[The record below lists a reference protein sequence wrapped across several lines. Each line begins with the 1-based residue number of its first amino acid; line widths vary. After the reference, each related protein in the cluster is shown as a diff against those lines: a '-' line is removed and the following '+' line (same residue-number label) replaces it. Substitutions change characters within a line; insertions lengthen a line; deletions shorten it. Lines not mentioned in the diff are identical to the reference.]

1 MQTNLGVTLAWSFG
15 NSAET
20 EGLKAELSEV
30 QAENVALASGL
41 EILQENMAD
50 VVMAL
55 DNQGW
60 NPLGE
65 DLDMTE
71 IPLHSVKKTART
83 TRALVAVN
91 PLIKRG
97 VDVRKAYIW
106 GEEVEF
112 KGLDLTDAWVKSSN
126 AQKYLLSPAACAE
139 MESCLATDGNYFL
152 LVSKGGTFYSGKKSV
167 QRLPLAQIV
176 GTVSNPDNHEEIW
189 FYRREWLRTINSA
202 ESDVQSEQRYIEYV
216 PAIDYDT
223 TSFGRPRQMRGY
235 PVNYGSVIAHH
246 AVNKQTGW
254 RWGIADILSVMF
266 WAKAH
271 KEFLENQATLVKAYS
286 RFAFKATM
294 PTRTGAQ
301 ATATKV
307 ATSPG
312 RDPYTGES
320 NDVGATFVGA
330 GGATLS
336 SVGRTGGS
344 VDFKAGLP
352 LAGYVAA
359 GLNVPLNELTADAGE
374 ANRASSETLSGSNEK
389 IMQARQNENKAF
401 LESVLGYLGYE
412 VEVNFPPISM
422 EAVYRQIQS
431 IQQAAG
437 LNVMSAEEI
446 RALLLKAFD
455 IETEAGVPTEK
466 ELGNLILAITQAKEQ
481 ADAAL
486 KATADAA
493 AKQPDTNNPSYGDN
507 SHRSDAGQHAY
518 APNNG

>member
-1 MQTNLGVTLAWSFG
+1 MRKSGSTGANGPRTV
-15 NSAET
+15 NS
-20 EGLKAELSEV
+20 S
-30 QAENVALASGL
+30 
-41 EILQENMAD
+41 
-50 VVMAL
+50 
-55 DNQGW
+55 
-60 NPLGE
+60 
-65 DLDMTE
+65 
-71 IPLHSVKKTART
+71 
-83 TRALVAVN
+83 
-91 PLIKRG
+91 
-97 VDVRKAYIW
+97 
-106 GEEVEF
+106 
-112 KGLDLTDAWVKSSN
+112 
-126 AQKYLLSPAACAE
+126 
-139 MESCLATDGNYFL
+139 
-152 LVSKGGTFYSGKKSV
+152 
-167 QRLPLAQIV
+167 
-176 GTVSNPDNHEEIW
+176 
-189 FYRREWLRTINSA
+189 
-202 ESDVQSEQRYIEYV
+202 ESDTASEQRYIEYV
-216 PAIDYDT
+216 PSIDYDIMAN
-223 TSFGRPRQMRGY
+223 GRPRQMRGY
-235 PVNYGSVIAHH
+235 PVNYGGVIAHH

-254 RWGIADILSVMF
+254 KWGVPDILSVMF

-307 ATSPG
+307 AASPG
-312 RDPYTGES
+312 AIRYTGES

-374 ANRASSETLSGSNEK
+374 ANRASAETLSSSNEK
-389 IMQARQNENKAF
+389 VMESRQNENKAF
-401 LESVLGYLGYE
+401 LEKVLDYLGYPN
-412 VEVNFPPISM
+412 VQANFPPITM
-422 EAVYRQIQS
+422 EAVFRQIQS

-455 IETEAGVPTEK
+455 IETETGVPTEK

-481 ADAAL
+481 ADAAA
-486 KATADAA
+486 KATADAAAAA

-507 SHRSDAGQHAY
+507 SHRSDMGQHAY

>member
-1 MQTNLGVTLAWSFG
+1 MAWSFG
-15 NSAET
+15 KSTET
-20 EGLKAELSEV
+20 ESLTAELSEV
-30 QAENVALASGL
+30 RAENVALASGL

-71 IPLHSVKKTART
+71 IPLHSIKKTART

-97 VDVRKAYIW
+97 VSVRTAYIW
-106 GEEVEF
+106 GEEVDF
-112 KGLDLTDAWVKSSN
+112 KGLDLTDEWVKSPN
-126 AQKYLLSPAACAE
+126 AQRYLLSPAACAE
-139 MESCLATDGNYFL
+139 MESCLATDGNFFL
-152 LVSKGGTFYSGKKSV
+152 LVSKGGTFYSAKKSI
-167 QRLPLAQIV
+167 QRLPMAQIT

-202 ESDVQSEQRYIEYV
+202 ESDVMSEQRFIEYV
-216 PAIDYDT
+216 PAIDYDIMAN
-223 TSFGRPRQMRGY
+223 GRPRQMRSY

-246 AVNKQTGW
+246 AVNRQTGW
-254 RWGIADILSVMF
+254 KWGLPDILSVMF

-301 ATATKV
+301 AVATKV
-307 ATSPG
+307 AASPG
-312 RDPYTGES
+312 RDPYTGDS

-359 GLNVPLNELTADAGE
+359 GLNVPLTELTADAAD
-374 ANRASSETLSGSNEK
+374 ANRSSAETLGSSNEK
-389 IMQARQNENKAF
+389 IMQARQNEHKAF
-401 LESVLGYLGYE
+401 MESVLAYLGYT
-412 VEVNFPPISM
+412 VQVNFPPITM

-431 IQQAAG
+431 IVQAAG
-437 LNVMSAEEI
+437 LNLMSDEEV
-446 RALLLKAFD
+446 RDLLLKAFD
-455 IETEAGVPTEK
+455 IETTDGVPTEEQMK
-466 ELGNLILAITQAKEQ
+466 NLLLSITLAAEQAKEQ
-481 ADAAL
+481 
-486 KATADAA
+486 KAA
-493 AKQPDTNNPSYGDN
+493 AQQAADKTAMGGKPDTNNPSYGDN
-507 SHRSDAGQHAY
+507 SHRSDVGQHAY
-518 APNNG
+518 TGGNNG